1 MSTLKLE
8 GGRVL
13 CPVTG
18 RNERADV
25 LLRDGLIQAVGA
37 GLGPADESL
46 DCEGAVVCPALVDLD
61 AELCDPGVTWRE
73 TLVTG
78 SRAAA
83 AGGFTTVLASPAT
96 SPAVDDA
103 AIVRELAARAEREAC
118 IEIRVAGGLTEGL
131 KGEELAELGLMAEAG
146 AVAFSNGDRLVPDS
160 LVLRNALLYA
170 RPFGLP
176 VLLRAGERELESVA
190 SMHEGPTSLLA
201 GLRGLPAA
209 AEELAVARLISLARY
224 TGCHVHVLG
233 VTTALALAWLRRAR
247 QEGVPITGTTI
258 ALHTLLVDEAVLE
271 SGYDPNTRLLPPLRE
286 ETDRKA
292 VLDALRDGTL
302 LGATSGHRPRTL
314 VDKELEFAHAV
325 PGAVGLETALGCV
338 LAGSGDLSVAIRA
351 LSTGPARLLGLD
363 RRVAEGAPAE
373 LVVVQPDQN
382 WTVDPARMHSKCGN
396 TPLTGRRLPGLVRA
410 TLHRGA
416 VVHRSA

>member
-13 CPVTG
+13 CPASG
-18 RNERADV
+18 RDERADV
-25 LLRDGLIQAVGA
+25 LIRDGRVQAVGA
-37 GLGPADESL
+37 GLGPADEHL
-46 DCEGAVVCPALVDLD
+46 DCSGAVVCPALVDLD
-61 AELCDPGVTWRE
+61 AELGDPGITWRE
-73 TLVTG
+73 TLETG

-83 AGGFTTVLASPAT
+83 AGGFTAVLASPAT
-96 SPAVDDA
+96 DPTVDDA
-103 AIVRELAARAEREAC
+103 AIVRELASRAKDEAC
-118 IEIRVAGGLTEGL
+118 IEVLVAGGLTQGL
-131 KGEELAELGLMAEAG
+131 RGEELAELGLMAEAG

-176 VLLRAGERELESVA
+176 VLLRAGEEALESVA
-190 SMHEGPTSLLA
+190 SMHEGPASLLA

-209 AEELAVARLISLARY
+209 AEELAVARLISMARY
-224 TGCHVHVLG
+224 TGAHIHILG
-233 VTTALALAWLRRAR
+233 ITAALAVAWLRRAR

-258 ALHTLLVDEAVLE
+258 ALHTLLTDQAVLD
-271 SGYDPNTRLLPPLRE
+271 SCYDSNTRLLPPLRE
-286 ETDRKA
+286 ESDRRA

-302 LGATSGHRPRTL
+302 LGASSGHRPRTL
-314 VDKELEFAHAV
+314 VDKELEFSHAR
-325 PGAVGLETALGCV
+325 PGAVGLETALACV

-373 LVVVQPDQN
+373 LAVVEGEGT
-382 WTVDPARMHSKCGN
+382 WTVDPVRFHSKCRN
-396 TPLTGRRLPGLVRA
+396 TPLTGRSLPGRVRH
-410 TLHRGA
+410 TLHQGR
-416 VVHRSA
+416 VVHSVL